1 MRGAGLLLFGCAM
14 ALADSAAATETVLN
28 LDNAKS
34 HAEFQVR
41 VMWLFSVD
49 GHFGAV
55 DGQVLMDA
63 EARTAR
69 VTAEIDATK
78 VEMKKDDYAEWV
90 KSAEFFDVAKHPH
103 IKFESEPFPIA
114 ALEQG
119 GDILGKLTV
128 RGETRPTN
136 FKLQASTCT
145 GRIAVTCP
153 VIADA
158 AIQRSEFG
166 MRTHRATLGDKVKL
180 HLTIFVQDLPAAGPP
195 PKE

>member
-1 MRGAGLLLFGCAM
+1 MRSAALLLFGCTL
-14 ALADSAAATETVLN
+14 ALGGNAVAREEVLALDSTR
-28 LDNAKS
+28 S

-55 DGQVLMDA
+55 EGQVHMDA

-69 VTAEIDATK
+69 VTAEIDASK
-78 VEMKKDDYAEWV
+78 VEMKKDDYTEWV
-90 KSAEFFDVAKHPH
+90 KSAEFFDVANHPR
-103 IKFESEPFPIA
+103 IRFESEPFPIA

-119 GDILGKLTV
+119 GDILGQLSV
-128 RGETRPTN
+128 RGETRSTH

-153 VIADA
+153 VTADA
-158 AIQRSEFG
+158 VIQRSEFG
-166 MRTHRATLGDKVKL
+166 MRTHRTTLGDKVKL
-180 HLTIFVQDLPAAGPP
+180 HLTIFVQDLPGAGPP
-195 PKE
+195 PTP

>member
-1 MRGAGLLLFGCAM
+1 MRAALLLLACTWV
-14 ALADSAAATETVLN
+14 LADSAAAKEVVLT
-28 LDNAKS
+28 LDHGRS
-34 HAEFQVR
+34 HTEFQVR

-49 GHFGAV
+49 GHFGTV

-69 VTAEIDATK
+69 VTAEIDASK
-78 VEMKKDDYAEWV
+78 VEMKKDDYVEWV
-90 KSAEFFDVAKHPH
+90 KSPEFFDVANHPH
-103 IKFESEPFPIA
+103 IRFESDPFPIA

-128 RGETRPTN
+128 RGETRPTH
-136 FKLQASTCT
+136 FKLLASTCT

-153 VIADA
+153 VVADA
-158 AIQRSEFG
+158 VIQRSEFG

-180 HLTIFVQDLPAAGPP
+180 HLTIYVQELPIAGSA